1 MEFFISLASSIS
13 CCSAICCG
21 TSAVS
26 SGSANQQVL
35 YMHTGTQQIYS
46 GGQSGVVIIQP
57 TGAVATAS
65 WPPDFTTAGQQTV
78 FIPQQPPGYWAV
90 PRAISL
96 SHAGATM
103 PSQVQQ
109 PLKEQEMPPPYTFTE
124 TGNVSSSATAD
135 GAQGAHAG
143 TVQV

>member
-1 MEFFISLASSIS
+1 M
-13 CCSAICCG
+13 
-21 TSAVS
+21 
-26 SGSANQQVL
+26 
-35 YMHTGTQQIYS
+35 
-46 GGQSGVVIIQP
+46 
-57 TGAVATAS
+57 
-65 WPPDFTTAGQQTV
+65 